1 MVGEAKLEQR
11 PEGLTPVSEGW
22 YTTALRDAP
31 WWTSEVMGA
40 ACVFEGEGGVAFP
53 QIGIQLAVL
62 APGQPNG
69 MYHRESNQEDFL
81 VLSGEC
87 LLLIEEQERRLQA
100 GDFVHCPPET
110 DHIFVGAGSGPCAIL
125 MVGARVSEAIAYPRS
140 ELALRHE
147 AGVETETTSPKEAYA
162 RFPEWAKGRPEG
174 LAGLPW
180 AP

>member
-1 MVGEAKLEQR
+1 MVPEARLEQR

-31 WWTSEVMGA
+31 WWNSDVMGA
-40 ACVFEGEGGVAFP
+40 ACVFEGEGGVSFP

-62 APGQPNG
+62 GPGQPNG

-81 VLSGEC
+81 VLTGEC

-100 GDFVHCPPET
+100 WDFVHCPPET
-110 DHIFVGAGSGPCAIL
+110 EHIFVGAGSGPCAIL
-125 MVGARVSEAIAYPRS
+125 MVGARVSEDIVYPVS
-140 ELALRHE
+140 ELALRHD
-147 AGVETETTSPKEAYA
+147 AGVATETTSAKEAYA
-162 RFPEWAKGRPEG
+162 PFPEWAKGRPEG